1 MAEMLI
7 HQDSLKYG
15 YELNSDVVKDLRKS
29 LDKINSDYRTHND
42 YEHDIS
48 NFINNI
54 ESSLNQSGEK
64 RFLNNLKDDIALK
77 YMYLKENNI
86 DFKIQEKAKE
96 YRGRYNKNII
106 YDLLNNH
113 IEDVRKFNEDHQ
125 SESISD
131 NLKDIITN
139 LWAKE
144 NNLQDD
150 EKAKELYKDR
160 LYFSTLDNMVM
171 DVLRL
176 QRDKEAGITTEID
189 YSATDSNIKEATNQ
203 EDFEKWLDK
212 KFGNLIN
219 RKGLRNNKDYY
230 TPSGNIRS
238 FNQLYDGY
246 TLENAVR
253 LMLQNN
259 DTGSESDFSYG
270 ISEIAGNVSKRYKS
284 LEDIKNDESLIRE
297 MGDEEFANITDNLQD
312 RITKV
317 AEDIRARESH
327 FDNPFIELDNI
338 ESVVGNIARDIGN
351 GKKPTVDLVKKHYK
365 EYSYNTITDSEANEI
380 LDVIESLKELPTRYF
395 EAKPQRAVGLDEVKA
410 LVIPNNLDADLKQQ
424 LQDRGMKLVE
434 YDPNIEGD
442 REAKLRGAELQDLRF
457 SKDTT
462 GAWNNFIEKYFKNEG
477 KGTAIKDLKKLPTR
491 EYTIQ
496 DYEEVINNSANI
508 PETDKQSILKDL
520 EGIELNKQSL
530 NEFKQYVQDL
540 DSNYAEYNQ
549 TQEQQRFEKK
559 NYKDEGRAEL
569 ISNKRKEFNKSM
581 EYDDS
586 VVAEL
591 DEIIPRNRN
600 GKRTV
605 AEWKNMAK
613 QLGQRIAN
621 LSPEQIEDI
630 AVKSYYDLE
639 PTKAI
644 TRYDN
649 QSKTNVG
656 YEQLYA
662 NDWVN
667 EVYEGVRENRQFSME
682 TENQVEQPTQE
693 VELPKAKKILNP
705 TEISNLTPE
714 DASTTP
720 ELPNKKYKEG
730 TKVSNFVS
738 NIENDVGFLNNE
750 EKQELLKD
758 DNVKFYAEVTNADT
772 LAKAYDNLKENGKNA
787 TIEWYAKPTENATA
801 EDVATGW
808 ILLKQY
814 SDKGDTQG
822 MVNVAK
828 KLRDMGTKAGQT
840 VQAFNILSRLTP
852 EGMVAYTQGELQDAY
867 NEMIKGKSKKWID
880 QHKSDFDLSQ
890 DEVAYIM
897 DTMQNLPE
905 ENPANNNYDRKV
917 ALGQIQKLFTDKIP
931 SENNKIKAWMRISML
946 FNPKTQVR
954 NVAGNAIVVP
964 VNMTSDFLGSKVD
977 KLLSKYTGV
986 RTLGN
991 ANVKAYLEG
1000 MKEGF
1005 YESYNDFRLGINTRD
1020 IQQNKFEFGQGKAFK
1035 DKGIG
1040 KALNR
1045 VDNLLNFVM
1054 DFGDRGFSQ
1063 ASFVNSLNN
1072 QMLLNG
1078 VTTPTQ
1084 EMIDIATE
1092 ESLSR
1097 TWNDDNDYTRF
1108 VLGVR
1113 RALNKVG
1120 TKNYGLGDVLIPFAK
1135 TPANLTKAIVE
1146 YSPVGLTKSLL
1157 DIPNIKNAIE
1167 TGQMTAQQQHQFADH
1182 LGKGMA
1188 GTLLY
1193 IAGYALAKSG
1203 IATGE
1208 PEEDKDV
1215 KNFMKNS
1222 LGIGSYSIKIGDKSF
1237 AYDWAQ
1243 PVATPLAIMT
1253 NLYQTNKNN
1262 PDASLLDKTLSA
1274 VNIGTNQLLEQSFM
1288 ESLNEV
1294 LNGNGEITDRIQK
1307 AILDL
1312 PARAIPTFSK
1322 QIADMVDGTQRT
1334 SFEYG
1339 QPVQSAINSAK
1350 AKLPF
1355 VSKSLTPVVDTLGNE
1370 VQKYGGENNWF
1381 NVFLNP
1387 ANMNKGE
1394 KTKAG
1399 EEIYKVYE
1407 ETGDTTIFPVTAPYY
1422 VNYDG
1427 AKITMDSKQRAEYQK
1442 TAGDY
1447 TEQTVNDLINDKDYQ
1462 KLDDTEKAEI
1472 LSKVVTDSNEKAK
1485 RDVLN
1490 IDKKSSDLDLIDQVG
1505 SDYYTYKLSEKG
1517 KTKQPEKCEVLL
1529 NKDYSNKNKQLIYSS
1544 EINKDDKTYNGL
1556 LQINKNLNMNDYLKF
1571 KAQTFEG
1578 ENKKKDMTSYLE
1590 NSNLSR
1596 EEQLYILG
1604 KNYKLN
1610 ASQKQELENL
1620 LRNKMPSNDIIS
1632 VLESI
1637 K

>member
-113 IEDVRKFNEDHQ
+113 IKDVRKFNEDHQ

-508 PETDKQSILKDL
+508 PEADKKSILKDL

-530 NEFKQYVQDL
+530 NDFKQYVEDL
-540 DSNYAEYNQ
+540 DNNYKEVAQE
-549 TQEQQRFEKK
+549 QEQQRFENK

-569 ISNKRKEFNKSM
+569 ISNKRKEFNTNM

-621 LSPEQIEDI
+621 LSAEQIEDI
-630 AVKSYYDLE
+630 AVKSYYD
-639 PTKAI
+639 
-644 TRYDN
+644 
-649 QSKTNVG
+649 
-656 YEQLYA
+656 
-662 NDWVN
+662 
-667 EVYEGVRENRQFSME
+667 
-682 TENQVEQPTQE
+682 
-693 VELPKAKKILNP
+693 
-705 TEISNLTPE
+705 
-714 DASTTP
+714 
-720 ELPNKKYKEG
+720 
-730 TKVSNFVS
+730 
-738 NIENDVGFLNNE
+738 
-750 EKQELLKD
+750 
-758 DNVKFYAEVTNADT
+758 
-772 LAKAYDNLKENGKNA
+772 
-787 TIEWYAKPTENATA
+787 
-801 EDVATGW
+801 
-808 ILLKQY
+808 
-814 SDKGDTQG
+814 
-822 MVNVAK
+822 
-828 KLRDMGTKAGQT
+828 
-840 VQAFNILSRLTP
+840 
-852 EGMVAYTQGELQDAY
+852 
-867 NEMIKGKSKKWID
+867 
-880 QHKSDFDLSQ
+880 
-890 DEVAYIM
+890 
-897 DTMQNLPE
+897 
-905 ENPANNNYDRKV
+905 
-917 ALGQIQKLFTDKIP
+917 
-931 SENNKIKAWMRISML
+931 
-946 FNPKTQVR
+946 
-954 NVAGNAIVVP
+954 
-964 VNMTSDFLGSKVD
+964 
-977 KLLSKYTGV
+977 
-986 RTLGN
+986 
-991 ANVKAYLEG
+991 
-1000 MKEGF
+1000 
-1005 YESYNDFRLGINTRD
+1005 
-1020 IQQNKFEFGQGKAFK
+1020 
-1035 DKGIG
+1035 
-1040 KALNR
+1040 
-1045 VDNLLNFVM
+1045 
-1054 DFGDRGFSQ
+1054 
-1063 ASFVNSLNN
+1063 
-1072 QMLLNG
+1072 
-1078 VTTPTQ
+1078 
-1084 EMIDIATE
+1084 
-1092 ESLSR
+1092 
-1097 TWNDDNDYTRF
+1097 
-1108 VLGVR
+1108 
-1113 RALNKVG
+1113 
-1120 TKNYGLGDVLIPFAK
+1120 
-1135 TPANLTKAIVE
+1135 
-1146 YSPVGLTKSLL
+1146 
-1157 DIPNIKNAIE
+1157 
-1167 TGQMTAQQQHQFADH
+1167 
-1182 LGKGMA
+1182 
-1188 GTLLY
+1188 
-1193 IAGYALAKSG
+1193 
-1203 IATGE
+1203 
-1208 PEEDKDV
+1208 
-1215 KNFMKNS
+1215 
-1222 LGIGSYSIKIGDKSF
+1222 
-1237 AYDWAQ
+1237 
-1243 PVATPLAIMT
+1243 
-1253 NLYQTNKNN
+1253 
-1262 PDASLLDKTLSA
+1262 
-1274 VNIGTNQLLEQSFM
+1274 
-1288 ESLNEV
+1288 
-1294 LNGNGEITDRIQK
+1294 
-1307 AILDL
+1307 
-1312 PARAIPTFSK
+1312 
-1322 QIADMVDGTQRT
+1322 
-1334 SFEYG
+1334 
-1339 QPVQSAINSAK
+1339 
-1350 AKLPF
+1350 
-1355 VSKSLTPVVDTLGNE
+1355 
-1370 VQKYGGENNWF
+1370 
-1381 NVFLNP
+1381 
-1387 ANMNKGE
+1387 
-1394 KTKAG
+1394 
-1399 EEIYKVYE
+1399 
-1407 ETGDTTIFPVTAPYY
+1407 
-1422 VNYDG
+1422 
-1427 AKITMDSKQRAEYQK
+1427 
-1442 TAGDY
+1442 
-1447 TEQTVNDLINDKDYQ
+1447 
-1462 KLDDTEKAEI
+1462 
-1472 LSKVVTDSNEKAK
+1472 
-1485 RDVLN
+1485 
-1490 IDKKSSDLDLIDQVG
+1490 
-1505 SDYYTYKLSEKG
+1505 
-1517 KTKQPEKCEVLL
+1517 
-1529 NKDYSNKNKQLIYSS
+1529 
-1544 EINKDDKTYNGL
+1544 
-1556 LQINKNLNMNDYLKF
+1556 
-1571 KAQTFEG
+1571 
-1578 ENKKKDMTSYLE
+1578 
-1590 NSNLSR
+1590 
-1596 EEQLYILG
+1596 
-1604 KNYKLN
+1604 
-1610 ASQKQELENL
+1610 
-1620 LRNKMPSNDIIS
+1620 
-1632 VLESI
+1632 
-1637 K
+1637 